1 MQKNVFELIFE
12 TACVFFEMLRRLSF
26 NTIDKNYSPMGFWV
40 DQLVDRKYLTTLRD
54 VHVL

>member
-12 TACVFFEMLRRLSF
+12 TACVFFEMLRRLSLYI
-26 NTIDKNYSPMGFWV
+26 IDKNYSPMGFWV
-40 DQLVDRKYLTTLRD
+40 DQRVDRKYLTTLRD